1 MPEGR
6 RIVVTSQDIIAL
18 AKEQR
23 VEFINLQFTDIV
35 GMVKNI
41 TIPFQALP
49 DALNH
54 GVWFDGSSIDG
65 FARVAESDM
74 YLVPD
79 PSTYALIPWNTQEG
93 IVTARLICNVY
104 TPNGKPFAGD
114 PRRALIAVL
123 EEATAMGY
131 DYYVGPELEFFLF
144 KMDQDGQRST
154 IPNDQVGYF
163 DLAPSHVTPVRR
175 EMMRALQAFDILVDG
190 SHHEVAGGQHEI
202 DLHHTSALQAADN
215 LVTAR
220 IALKAVAK
228 QHNLYASFMPK
239 PVTETN
245 GNGLHCHQSLISTE
259 GDSGTNI
266 FHDEKDR
273 YGISTVARH
282 FIAGQLAHAKGMIA
296 VLAPL
301 VNSYKRLVIGYEAPV
316 YLSWSRTNRSSLI
329 RVPRLSPER
338 PQSTRIELRC
348 PDPSCNPYL
357 AFAVMLKAGL
367 DGISQRLP
375 LPEPAEEDLYQVDP
389 LTQGLDTLATSLGD
403 AIEDLRQDDVIQAAL
418 GSYIYE
424 RFVEAKQQ
432 EWSDYRR
439 HVSQW
444 EVNRYLSIY

>member
-1 MPEGR
+1 MPEGG
-6 RIVVTSQDIIAL
+6 RIVLTSQDIIAL

-41 TIPFQALP
+41 TIPIHALA
-49 DALNH
+49 DAFNH

-65 FARVAESDM
+65 FARIAESDM

-114 PRRALIAVL
+114 PRRALISVL
-123 EEATAMGY
+123 EEASAMGY

-144 KMDQDGQRST
+144 KMDQDGQRSST
-154 IPNDQVGYF
+154 PNDQVGYF

-175 EMMRALQAFDILVDG
+175 EMMRALQAFDILVDS

-202 DLHHTSALQAADN
+202 DLHHASALQAADN

-228 QHNLYASFMPK
+228 QHHLYASFMPK

-245 GNGLHCHQSLISTE
+245 GNGLHCHQSLIDRN
-259 GDSGTNI
+259 GDTNI

-273 YGISTVARH
+273 YGISSVARH

-329 RVPRLSPER
+329 RVPRLSPDR

-389 LTQGLDTLATSLGD
+389 LTQGLDTLATSLDD
-403 AIEDLRQDDVIQAAL
+403 AIDDLRQDDVIQAAL

-424 RFVEAKQQ
+424 RFVEAKLQ